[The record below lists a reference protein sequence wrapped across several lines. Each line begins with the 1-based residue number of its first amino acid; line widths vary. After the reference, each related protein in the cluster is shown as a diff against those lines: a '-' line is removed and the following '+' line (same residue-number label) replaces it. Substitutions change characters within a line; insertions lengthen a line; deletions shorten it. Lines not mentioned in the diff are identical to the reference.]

1 MPITVRLGAC
11 DPCYLFHD
19 ATTATAPF
27 LCPLI
32 SSLSFAFGPNTVSI
46 SSNRSVGA
54 PLSSATLRK
63 RYAGETFTASTGLG
77 TSSSLTSSALVLPDP
92 GYAKPPNL
100 DPLRPAPVAADGA
113 GSLSVKP

>member
-63 RYAGETFTASTGLG
+63 RLCRRNVHRLDRPRHEQFANLKRPGL
-77 TSSSLTSSALVLPDP
+77 A
-92 GYAKPPNL
+92 
-100 DPLRPAPVAADGA
+100 
-113 GSLSVKP
+113 